1 MRTQQAGL
9 AEPASARSDQPQR
22 VFGDGD
28 GQPTRTH
35 ADNNFHDK
43 SRGNHKEITKIS
55 RVSGKAW
62 KALTN
67 VSLGAWVLA
76 RSPILIPPA
85 GSERTFLRCLMLLDV
100 ISATWHPWRLVIV
113 PQAERLSLSRQSCN
127 AQLS

>member
-28 GQPTRTH
+28 GQPTRHTQTMISRKITGESR
-35 ADNNFHDK
+35 DNHEK
-43 SRGNHKEITKIS
+43 SR
-55 RVSGKAW
+55 VAGKAW

-76 RSPILIPPA
+76 WSPILIPPA

-100 ISATWHPWRLVIV
+100 ISAPWHPWRLVVV